1 MQLIRTIGRP
11 GCPSRYWNVPFG
23 NFEDLFDSVFR
34 NVAAPTRENWMPAV
48 DVLEKD
54 GNLVLRVE
62 TPGVSE
68 KDIELK
74 LEGRVLTVKGE
85 KKMDNEETRGDYRR
99 IERRY
104 GTFSRSFTLPE
115 TADPEKIRA
124 EYRNGVLT
132 VTVPQR
138 PEAKPRDIPVNVN

>member
-1 MQLIRTIGRP
+1 MQLIQSFGRS
-11 GCPSRYWNVPFG
+11 GLPSRYWNGSFG
-23 NFEDLFDSVFR
+23 TFEDLFDSLF
-34 NVAAPTRENWMPAV
+34 NSVAAPARENWVPVV

-62 TPGVSE
+62 TPGVNE

-74 LEGRVLTVKGE
+74 LESGVLTAKGE
-85 KKMDNEETRGDYRR
+85 KKMEKEESRGDYHRL
-99 IERRY
+99 ERCY
-104 GTFSRSFTLPE
+104 GTFCGSFALPD
-115 TADPEKIRA
+115 TVDPEKIRA

-138 PEAKPRDIPVNVN
+138 PEKKPREIPVNVM

>member
-138 PEAKPRDIPVNVN
+138 PEAKPRDIPVSVN